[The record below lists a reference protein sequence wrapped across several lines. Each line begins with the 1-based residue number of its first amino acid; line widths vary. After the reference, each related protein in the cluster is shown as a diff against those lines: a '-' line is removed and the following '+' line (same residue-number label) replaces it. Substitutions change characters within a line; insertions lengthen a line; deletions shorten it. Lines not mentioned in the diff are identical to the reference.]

1 MSQFKFLKIVGKYF
15 TTARYRRVINFFDH
29 YFRKL
34 FKRID
39 ENHMYLAA
47 GGIAYSILLSAIPFV
62 LLVFS
67 ILGNIINPETIEIQL
82 KTLIDTVI
90 PYPQYSDYTMQFI
103 MSRITEVI
111 QYKTITAY
119 LGAFGLLFTSTWLF
133 SSMRTTL
140 NGIFK
145 VTENKNAFIALLR
158 DFGMVVLLI
167 ILLAFSTFIL
177 PVLNV
182 LTNAAEYSNLFKAFQ
197 LNELIDV
204 LFSIGSIVILYILFF
219 LFYYLIP
226 YENLG
231 KRVPAVAAFWATL
244 LWELAKTG
252 FGYYVSN
259 FLSSGKLYGAFILIV
274 VIIFWIFYSSILFVL
289 GAEIGQLYRERQQE
303 KKANNDT

>member
-1 MSQFKFLKIVGKYF
+1 MLQFKILKIISSVI
-15 TTARYRRVINFFDH
+15 TTNRFRRLLNFFDH

-67 ILGNIINPETIEIQL
+67 ILGNLINPETVEIQL
-82 KTLIDTVI
+82 KTLIDTMI
-90 PYPQYSDYTMQFI
+90 PYPQYSDYTMKFI
-103 MSRITEVI
+103 MTRITEVI
-111 QYKTITAY
+111 QYKTVTAY

-140 NGIFK
+140 NGIFG
-145 VTENKNAFIALLR
+145 VSDHKNAFIALLR
-158 DFGMVVLLI
+158 DFGMVLLLVV
-167 ILLAFSTFIL
+167 LLAFSTFIL

-182 LTNAAEYSNLFKAFQ
+182 LTTAAEYSAIFKAF
-197 LNELIDV
+197 ELSEIIDIA
-204 LFSIGSIVILYILFF
+204 FSIGSVVILYILFF

-244 LWELAKTG
+244 LWELAKSG
-252 FGYYVSN
+252 FGYYVSH
-259 FLSSGKLYGAFILIV
+259 FLGAGKLYGAFILIV

-303 KKANNDT
+303 KQAKNET

>member
-119 LGAFGLLFTSTWLF
+119 LGYKFRISLVSHCF
-133 SSMRTTL
+133 RTGC
-140 NGIFK
+140 NNFRKRENNKCRRK
-145 VTENKNAFIALLR
+145 V
-158 DFGMVVLLI
+158 
-167 ILLAFSTFIL
+167 L
-177 PVLNV
+177 P
-182 LTNAAEYSNLFKAFQ
+182 
-197 LNELIDV
+197 
-204 LFSIGSIVILYILFF
+204 
-219 LFYYLIP
+219 
-226 YENLG
+226 
-231 KRVPAVAAFWATL
+231 R
-244 LWELAKTG
+244 
-252 FGYYVSN
+252 
-259 FLSSGKLYGAFILIV
+259 
-274 VIIFWIFYSSILFVL
+274 
-289 GAEIGQLYRERQQE
+289 
-303 KKANNDT
+303 